1 MTPGSLVFLAL
12 MFAVLWL
19 LLIRPQRRRQLEQQR
34 MMDALEVGDE
44 IVTVGGLFGHVRAID
59 GDELQVE
66 IAPGTTVRVARRAVA
81 SVFETDG
88 DDEAA
93 AEGEEPVA
101 EAAPDPAAEAAPEPA
116 EPLEEPADPARP
128 PVT

>member
-1 MTPGSLVFLAL
+1 MTPGSLVFLGL

-59 GDELQVE
+59 GDELRLE

-81 SVFETDG
+81 TVFEPEDDESAAG
-88 DDEAA
+88 DDEAVAETA
-93 AEGEEPVA
+93 AEP
-101 EAAPDPAAEAAPEPA
+101 PDA
-116 EPLEEPADPARP
+116 LEEPALDPDRR
-128 PVT
+128 